1 MKFCATFGI
10 NNIRVQNKQETLF
23 LPLMLL
29 KKETNYKK
37 WYNVLIEKQSTKVR
51 KSNYYFL
58 IVFNLLGECK
68 QFEQI

>member
-37 WYNVLIEKQSTKVR
+37 WYNVFIEKQSTEVR

>member
-23 LPLMLL
+23 LPLMPL

-37 WYNVLIEKQSTKVR
+37 WYNVLIEKQSTEVR

>member
-37 WYNVLIEKQSTKVR
+37 WYNVLIEKQSTEVR

>member
-37 WYNVLIEKQSTKVR
+37 WYNVLIEKQSTEVR

-68 QFEQI
+68 QFDQI

>member
-37 WYNVLIEKQSTKVR
+37 WYNVLIEKQSTEVR
-51 KSNYYFL
+51 KSNYYVL

>member
-37 WYNVLIEKQSTKVR
+37 WYNVLIEKQSTEVR

-58 IVFNLLGECK
+58 IVFNLLGECN

>member
-37 WYNVLIEKQSTKVR
+37 WYNVFIEKQSAEVR